1 MTEVEPA
8 EETEREETE
17 KDEDGD
23 PGIIII
29 FQNAYDVHTA
39 LGLESVAN
47 IVLPADVASNV
58 PVLQQG
64 KLKAYLL
71 L

>member
-1 MTEVEPA
+1 MTKMEP
-8 EETEREETE
+8 EETE
-17 KDEDGD
+17 KDEDDGD

-29 FQNAYDVHTA
+29 FRDADDVHTA

-47 IVLPADVASNV
+47 IVLPVDVASNV

>member
-1 MTEVEPA
+1 MTEMEPA
-8 EETEREETE
+8 EETE

-29 FQNAYDVHTA
+29 FQNADDVHTA

>member
-1 MTEVEPA
+1 MERISGSMTEVEL
-8 EETEREETE
+8 ETEDEE
-17 KDEDGD
+17 GD

-29 FQNAYDVHTA
+29 FQDADDVHTA

>member
-1 MTEVEPA
+1 MTEMEP
-8 EETEREETE
+8 EETECEETE
-17 KDEDGD
+17 KDEDDGD

-29 FQNAYDVHTA
+29 FQDADNVHTA

-58 PVLQQG
+58 LVLQQG

>member
-8 EETEREETE
+8 EETE

-29 FQNAYDVHTA
+29 FQDADDVHTA

-47 IVLPADVASNV
+47 IVLPADVASNI

>member
-1 MTEVEPA
+1 MTKMEP
-8 EETEREETE
+8 EETE
-17 KDEDGD
+17 KDEDDGD

-29 FQNAYDVHTA
+29 FRDADDVHTA

>member
-1 MTEVEPA
+1 MTKMEPA
-8 EETEREETE
+8 EETK

-23 PGIIII
+23 PGITII
-29 FQNAYDVHTA
+29 FQDADNVHTA

-47 IVLPADVASNV
+47 IVPPADVASNV